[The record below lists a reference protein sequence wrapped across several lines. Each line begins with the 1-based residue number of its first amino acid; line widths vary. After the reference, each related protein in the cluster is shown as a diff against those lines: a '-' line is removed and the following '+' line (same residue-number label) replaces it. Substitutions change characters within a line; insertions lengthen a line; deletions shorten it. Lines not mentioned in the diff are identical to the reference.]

1 VADNEIIERDESPA
15 ERADRNFNDIL
26 QELRVTQ
33 TGVQVLFSVLLT
45 VPFSQRFVQVTSF
58 QKDVYF
64 AALLFAAGT
73 VVMLVAPVSTHRV
86 LFRTGQKP
94 WVVSVSS
101 VYAVVGLVLLLLTLA
116 AVLLLVTDV
125 LFEEPLSAA
134 VAIIFGVMTLVL
146 WFVPPLVRLRSSGPP
161 APGQKARPKRRPR
174 ASSDSPQRRP
184 RH

>member
-1 VADNEIIERDESPA
+1 VADHETIERDETPA

-45 VPFSQRFVQVTSF
+45 VPFSQRFVHVTSF

-64 AALLFAAGT
+64 AALLFAAAT
-73 VVMLVAPVSTHRV
+73 VVMLVAPVSTHRL

-101 VYAVVGLVLLLLTLA
+101 VYAVVGLVLLLLTLT

-125 LFEEPLSAA
+125 LFAEPLSAT
-134 VAIIFGVMTLVL
+134 VAIAFGVMTLVL
-146 WFVPPLVRLRSSGPP
+146 WFAPPLLRLRSAAP
-161 APGQKARPKRRPR
+161 AQKSRPKR
-174 ASSDSPQRRP
+174 
-184 RH
+184 